1 MSGVDAAVLLVA
13 TVLKC
18 TFRLWSVVWQV
29 ACAIGGV
36 TRGACFASSWIGEG
50 AAAVNHIAQSVAG
63 IYLRS

>member
-1 MSGVDAAVLLVA
+1 MLEH
-13 TVLKC
+13 
-18 TFRLWSVVWQV
+18 TFRVWFVFRQV
-29 ACAIGGV
+29 ARAIGGV